1 MGLARAH
8 GYVGCAQTTL
18 NKVGRTPIPAAWL
31 PRVQAQSPGEDR
43 SLVIGLSPDTKRPAH
58 LLVLAPE
65 DISEAISMLERY
77 PGDAVRHAVWRRFNR
92 HCVQI
97 TRDGSDRI
105 VIPKSL
111 RQQAGLEVGELHWL
125 GERNK
130 LRLFSAEG
138 WALYREI
145 EEAELA
151 LPDAEELVGYRGQVG
166 GLL

>member
-1 MGLARAH
+1 MITPLERRRKRLAGVLTPGLPHLPLGGLERDWLLLYLVLLRVVLFGFWRKGMFWGWREQY

-43 SLVIGLSPDTKRPAH
+43 SLVIGLAGHAKRPAH

-77 PGDAVRHAVWRRFNR
+77 PSDAVRHAVWRRFNR

-97 TRDGSDRI
+97 TPRERPDRD
-105 VIPKSL
+105 P
-111 RQQAGLEVGELHWL
+111 EVVAAASG
-125 GERNK
+125 
-130 LRLFSAEG
+130 A
-138 WALYREI
+138 
-145 EEAELA
+145 
-151 LPDAEELVGYRGQVG
+151 
-166 GLL
+166 